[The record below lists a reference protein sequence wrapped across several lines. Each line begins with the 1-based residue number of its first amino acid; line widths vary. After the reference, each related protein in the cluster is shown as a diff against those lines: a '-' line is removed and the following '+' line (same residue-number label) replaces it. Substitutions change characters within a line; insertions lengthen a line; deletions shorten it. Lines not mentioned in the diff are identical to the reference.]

1 MAFTQWQNYILP
13 LSIAAYFLWRYLQ
26 RKKMQKLIPELL
38 KKGATIIDVRSHEEF
53 VGGANEKSIN
63 IPLDQL
69 EKKSK
74 DLDPN
79 SPIILCCAS
88 GGRSAMALLVLKK
101 KGFKELYNAGAWVNT
116 L

>member
-1 MAFTQWQNYILP
+1 MSFTHWQSYILP

-38 KKGATIIDVRSHEEF
+38 IKGATIIDVRSTEEF
-53 VGGANEKSIN
+53 MGSANEKSIN

-69 EKKSK
+69 EKKAK
-74 DLDPN
+74 ELNPN

-88 GGRSAMALLVLKK
+88 GGRSGMALLLLKK
-101 KGFKELYNAGAWVNT
+101 KGFKELYNAGAWTNT